1 MHAADV
7 AASLALLD
15 ELRAAAPP
23 LPDGVALDVGAGIGR
38 VAQGVLLP
46 RFEAV
51 ELVESEPAFLEVAR
65 ASLPA
70 PRVRAAHEC
79 GLQDFAPPPGARY
92 AAVWVQWVLNY
103 VTDAGVLGFL
113 RRAAAALQP
122 AGVLLVKE
130 SVAREEGGFFAD
142 VAECS
147 ITRTEAHFRAL
158 FAEAGL
164 EVAAAQLQPGM
175 PRGTFAVRTFALRP
189 R

>member
-1 MHAADV
+1 M
-7 AASLALLD
+7 
-15 ELRAAAPP
+15 
-23 LPDGVALDVGAGIGR
+23 
-38 VAQGVLLP
+38 
-46 RFEAV
+46 
-51 ELVESEPAFLEVAR
+51 
-65 ASLPA
+65 
-70 PRVRAAHEC
+70 VR
-79 GLQDFAPPPGARY
+79 
-92 AAVWVQWVLNY
+92 
-103 VTDAGVLGFL
+103 FL
-113 RRAAAALQP
+113 RTAAAALGKSG
-122 AGVLLVKE
+122 AVLVVKE